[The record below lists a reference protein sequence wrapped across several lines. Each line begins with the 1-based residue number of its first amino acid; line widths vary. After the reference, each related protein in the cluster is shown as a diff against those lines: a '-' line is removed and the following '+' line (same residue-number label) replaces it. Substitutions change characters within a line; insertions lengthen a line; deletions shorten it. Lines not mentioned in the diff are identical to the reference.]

1 MRGVSWNGKD
11 LPLRFCWEAKTRTAL
26 QAAIEPLA
34 VEKPAVGFAQRR
46 AYLAA

>member
-11 LPLRFCWEAKTRTAL
+11 LPPRFCWEAKTRTAL
-26 QAAIEPLA
+26 EPLA
-34 VEKPAVGFAQRR
+34 VEKPAAGFAQRR